1 MSNEFRLNGAPT
13 ALHAPELLAVLAAAG
28 IDSARRGMAV
38 ALNRRVVP
46 RRDWPTTQIAAG
58 DELEIVTPLSG
69 G

>member
-1 MSNEFRLNGAPT
+1 MSAEFLLNGAPT
-13 ALHAPELLAVLAAAG
+13 PLQVPALLAVLQAAG
-28 IDSARRGMAV
+28 IDSTRRGMAV

-46 RRDWPTTQIAAG
+46 RRDWPTTEVAAG